1 MFFARRPSPEALARW
16 LAEQAAAPVPPSL
29 ASAGYT
35 VDDHRVHLGD
45 DRACFAR
52 ARDALR
58 RWDQFRLGWVD
69 IVPRT
74 PPVRVGIT
82 VGVLVRHLGF
92 WSLNASRIVSVI
104 DEPDRFG
111 FAYRTLAD
119 HAVDGD
125 ERFLVERGA
134 DGGVVYAVRARSRPR
149 HVLAWLGYPFARL
162 VQRRFARD
170 SMRALAAAVTG

>member
-1 MFFARRPSPEALARW
+1 MISRW
-16 LAEQAAAPVPPSL
+16 LAEQAAAPVPPPV

-35 VDDHRVHLGD
+35 VDDHRVRLAD
-45 DRACFAR
+45 DSECFGR

-58 RWDQFRLGWVD
+58 SWIQFRLGWVD
-69 IVPRT
+69 VVPPT
-74 PPVRVGIT
+74 PPIRVGVT

-92 WSLNASRIVSVI
+92 WSVNASRIVSVI
-104 DEPDRFG
+104 DESECFG

-125 ERFLVERGA
+125 ERFLVERTA
-134 DGGVVYAVRARSRPR
+134 DGAVVYAVRARSRPR

-162 VQRRFARD
+162 IQRRFARD
-170 SMRALAAAVTG
+170 SMRALAAAVAG